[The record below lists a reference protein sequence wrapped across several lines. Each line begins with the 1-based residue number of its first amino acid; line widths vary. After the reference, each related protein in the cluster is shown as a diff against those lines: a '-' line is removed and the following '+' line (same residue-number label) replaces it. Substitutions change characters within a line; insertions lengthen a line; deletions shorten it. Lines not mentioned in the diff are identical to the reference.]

1 MRGRVKTFRVR
12 LLALASPDT
21 FVLRCKRFYRLS
33 RSSASRG
40 RSLESPGWS
49 LQTDLTIHST
59 RCRSAARVNS
69 GVRQRHS
76 SLRQQSFLAQV
87 LRYSSFSVNATASV
101 QPRAAALRLC
111 PGLSPQA
118 LAFQHR
124 ICWFSPRIIAGCC
137 LTIRSSRDRFAASA
151 DSGNM
156 LLCQGRKAVRLNSGV
171 RPLVACCATC

>member
-1 MRGRVKTFRVR
+1 MKSAEVQLRYGRADKQSW
-12 LLALASPDT
+12 LDSALT
-21 FVLRCKRFYRLS
+21 I
-33 RSSASRG
+33 RSSRDRFAASADHGNMLFCQG
-40 RSLESPGWS
+40 RKSFRL
-49 LQTDLTIHST
+49 
-59 RCRSAARVNS
+59 NS